1 MSVVEVG
8 QYFVTRNASEFLLRS
23 VACREYTLPRDDPR
37 LLRRKDGIQGNTR
50 IGPILEVTTTFQHF
64 KFGVEVR
71 IQSVKED
78 NSQSWV
84 RISFGTIRYVNNYV
98 KYNTHNFAS
107 SYEEKA
113 EPASSEVIAARSK
126 AKAKPQPR
134 ESSGTTTI
142 SLNERI
148 WIDIV
153 PSRQDHD
160 SYKLSK
166 RVINLLRHSRNV
178 NRERD
183 GAVQF
188 NKIKFLMRGPFSFNT
203 KLVRQSMASLFGCRR
218 RTQTKISVLS

>member
-1 MSVVEVG
+1 M
-8 QYFVTRNASEFLLRS
+8 
-23 VACREYTLPRDDPR
+23 
-37 LLRRKDGIQGNTR
+37 
-50 IGPILEVTTTFQHF
+50 
-64 KFGVEVR
+64 
-71 IQSVKED
+71 KED

-142 SLNERI
+142 SISERV

-153 PSRQDHD
+153 PSRQDHE

-166 RVINLLRHSRNV
+166 RVTNILRHN
-178 NRERD
+178 
-183 GAVQF
+183 
-188 NKIKFLMRGPFSFNT
+188 
-203 KLVRQSMASLFGCRR
+203 
-218 RTQTKISVLS
+218 

>member
-1 MSVVEVG
+1 MSRIHITSRRS
-8 QYFVTRNASEFLLRS
+8 QLLK
-23 VACREYTLPRDDPR
+23 
-37 LLRRKDGIQGNTR
+37 RKDGFKETR
-50 IGPILEVTTTFQHF
+50 ELDLFWKSRRTFSTSSLES
-64 KFGVEVR
+64 KFEFN
-71 IQSVKED
+71 SVKED

-84 RISFGTIRYVNNYV
+84 RISYGTIRYVNNYI

-113 EPASSEVIAARSK
+113 EPTSSEVIAARSK

-166 RVINLLRHSRNV
+166 RVINILRHNRDV

-188 NKIKFLMRGPFSFNT
+188 YKIKFLMWDHSLSTQNWSDNRW
-203 KLVRQSMASLFGCRR
+203 LSLFGCRR

>member
-1 MSVVEVG
+1 M
-8 QYFVTRNASEFLLRS
+8 
-23 VACREYTLPRDDPR
+23 
-37 LLRRKDGIQGNTR
+37 
-50 IGPILEVTTTFQHF
+50 
-64 KFGVEVR
+64 
-71 IQSVKED
+71 KED

-84 RISFGTIRYVNNYV
+84 RISHGTMRYVNNYI

-107 SYEEKA
+107 SHEETA

-142 SLNERI
+142 SFNKRI

-160 SYKLSK
+160 SHKVSK
-166 RVINLLRHSRNV
+166 RVIKLLRHNRNV

-188 NKIKFLMRGPFSFNT
+188 YKIKFLMRDHSFSTQNCSDNRWLACLAAGGGSKRRYQYCFDFLGSIIYFRALQGHSGSNLIDLALQDNVLIGFGEYFLT
-203 KLVRQSMASLFGCRR
+203 FSTLIRAKHLEKASGHGILD
-218 RTQTKISVLS
+218 